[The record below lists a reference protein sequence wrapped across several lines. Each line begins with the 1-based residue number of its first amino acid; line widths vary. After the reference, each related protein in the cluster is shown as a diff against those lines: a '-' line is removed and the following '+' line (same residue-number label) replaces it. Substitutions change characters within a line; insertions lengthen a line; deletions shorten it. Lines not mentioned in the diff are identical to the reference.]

1 MDNIRRKEY
10 PMNVTINKIFIPV
23 SVREI
28 MRELVEHGYEAFV
41 VGGCVRDSIL
51 GIAPHDWDIATNA
64 HPDKVRNI
72 FNSAK
77 VIVTETSLAHGT
89 VTVRIGGENF
99 EITTF
104 RNDVNCDGRHAEV
117 AFAETIEED
126 LSRRDFTFNA
136 MAFND
141 VRGLIDPFGGVN
153 DLMGG
158 IVRCVGNPDERF
170 TEDYLRMFRAV
181 RFAARFCFAI
191 DLYTFNAMERNA
203 EGAKNLSRER
213 VWSELWQIL
222 NSPNPMYVNYLFDSN
237 VMKAVHPALVYGEFT
252 MCDPIENL
260 CRMFITNSYGV
271 RRFDTE
277 EILRFLTAPNDVIDR
292 VMGAFRAYEGAK
304 FIPDECTMRHN
315 IYRFG
320 EDAMNIAIR
329 LAEGFDRN
337 NMRMVFVRVVESG
350 NPMRLSELAVK
361 GNDMMEIG
369 FTGKGIG
376 EALRS
381 CMTVVLDNPERN
393 NREFLMFHAKM
404 LFHNHLIPS

>member
-1 MDNIRRKEY
+1 
-10 PMNVTINKIFIPV
+10 MNVTINKIFIPV
-23 SVREI
+23 AVREI

-89 VTVRIGGENF
+89 VTVRISGENF

-158 IVRCVGNPDERF
+158 IVRCVGNPNERF

-260 CRMFITNSYGV
+260 CGMFVTNSYGR

-277 EILRFLTAPNDVIDR
+277 EILRFLTAPNDVIER
-292 VMGAFRAYEGAK
+292 VMRAFRAY
-304 FIPDECTMRHN
+304 DEACFTNFYLHSCDRLMRHN
-315 IYRFG
+315 VHNFGKDAVTICINLRGG
-320 EDAMNIAIR
+320 EDAQMFR
-329 LAEGFDRN
+329 DSLE
-337 NMRMVFVRVVESG
+337 RVCESG
-350 NPMRLSELAVK
+350 NPMRLSELAVN
-361 GNDMMEIG
+361 GNDMIEIG

-393 NREFLMFHAKM
+393 NKEFLMFHARN
-404 LFHNHLIPS
+404 LFSIPF

>member
-1 MDNIRRKEY
+1 
-10 PMNVTINKIFIPV
+10 MNVTINKIFIPV

-28 MRELVEHGYEAFV
+28 IRELVEHGYEAFV

-136 MAFND
+136 MAYND
-141 VRGLIDPFGGVN
+141 TRGLIDPFNGISDLLDGV
-153 DLMGG
+153 
-158 IVRCVGNPDERF
+158 VRPVGKADDRF
-170 TEDYLRMFRAV
+170 KEDYLRMFRAV
-181 RFAARFCFAI
+181 RFSARFGFPI
-191 DLYTFNAMERNA
+191 TESVFQAMCRNA
-203 EGAKNLSRER
+203 EGAKGLSRER

-222 NSPNPMYVNYLFDSN
+222 NSPNPTYANDLFYTSI
-237 VMKAVHPALVYGEFT
+237 MKAVHPDLVYSEFT
-252 MCDPIENL
+252 NCEPIENL
-260 CRMFITNSYGV
+260 CRMFLANN
-271 RRFDTE
+271 TE
-277 EILRFLTAPNDVIDR
+277 VEPALHFLTAPNDVIER
-292 VMGAFRAYEGAK
+292 VMRAFKAY
-304 FIPDECTMRHN
+304 DEVCFTNFYLYSCDRLMRHSVYN
-315 IYRFG
+315 FGKDAITICINLRGG
-320 EDAMNIAIR
+320 EDAQMFR
-329 LAEGFDRN
+329 DSLE
-337 NMRMVFVRVVESG
+337 RVCESG
-350 NPMRLSELAVK
+350 NPMRLSELAVN

-369 FTGKGIG
+369 FTGKSIG

-393 NREFLMFHAKM
+393 NREFLMFHARN
-404 LFHNHLIPS
+404 LFSIPF

>member
-1 MDNIRRKEY
+1 
-10 PMNVTINKIFIPV
+10 MNVTINKIFIPV
-23 SVREI
+23 AVREI

-89 VTVRIGGENF
+89 VTVRISGENF

-158 IVRCVGNPDERF
+158 IVRCVGNPNERF

-260 CRMFITNSYGV
+260 CRMFITNSYGI

-277 EILRFLTAPNDVIDR
+277 EILRFLTAPNDVIER
-292 VMGAFRAYEGAK
+292 VMRAFEAY
-304 FIPDECTMRHN
+304 DEAVFVADVRTMRHN
-315 IYRFG
+315 IHRFN
-320 EDAMNIAIR
+320 ERAMRTAIALQTDLENKEAIR
-329 LAEGFDRN
+329 DCFEITAR
-337 NMRMVFVRVVESG
+337 SG
-350 NPMRLSELAVK
+350 YPLFGRDLAVN

-393 NREFLMFHAKM
+393 NREFLMFHARN
-404 LFHNHLIPS
+404 LFSIPF